1 MSVHPGYYVVELMNE
16 DGMTINEYADSLQID
31 PSYLKKVINKKALL
45 SQDLIQKLA
54 ARYGMDVKTWY
65 NLQNKFLE
73 KKD

>member
-16 DGMTINEYADSLQID
+16 DGMTVNEYASSLQID

-45 SQDLIQKLA
+45 SQDFIQKLA
-54 ARYGMDVKTWY
+54 ARYNMSEETWY
-65 NLQNKFLE
+65 NLQSKFLE